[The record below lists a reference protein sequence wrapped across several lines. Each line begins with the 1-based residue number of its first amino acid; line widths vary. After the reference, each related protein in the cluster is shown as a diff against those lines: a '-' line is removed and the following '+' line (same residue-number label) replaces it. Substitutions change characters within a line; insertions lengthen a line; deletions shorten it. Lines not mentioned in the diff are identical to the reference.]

1 MFPLVIAAGALSG
14 QLDPRG
20 AGGLNGLSLAYSL
33 WESFMCVSMVI
44 VVLAWFRKRFNYQGR
59 LAQLM
64 SDNCF
69 ALYIL
74 HPLIIVWLALALR
87 GAQLNLRI
95 KFLLVAPLAVM
106 LCYFVAYLIRKIPF
120 VRSIL

>member
-1 MFPLVIAAGALSG
+1 
-14 QLDPRG
+14 
-20 AGGLNGLSLAYSL
+20 
-33 WESFMCVSMVI
+33 
-44 VVLAWFRKRFNYQGR
+44 
-59 LAQLM
+59 M

-120 VRSIL
+120 VRSVL